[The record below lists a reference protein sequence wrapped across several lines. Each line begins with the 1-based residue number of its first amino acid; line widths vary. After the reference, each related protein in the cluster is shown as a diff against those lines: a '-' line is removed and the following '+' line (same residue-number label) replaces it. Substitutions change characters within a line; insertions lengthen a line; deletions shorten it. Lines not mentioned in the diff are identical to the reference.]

1 MKPLYFLIILWS
13 SSGYSEIKDLCSR
26 LDAVYQTKILKQI
39 QTGIS
44 FDMIVLV
51 HQNHRTTCKRILNYS
66 YDLWKEKISLKV
78 NGNLVGK
85 FPVSEGQ
92 KITCEQLLC
101 DEKKWDRNNNVVLQ
115 VLLNPIWE
123 GETKNS
129 FRTKTESGIHF
140 YRLDWNDIIQDLPKD
155 VEIINMETQL

>member
-1 MKPLYFLIILWS
+1 LQILT
-13 SSGYSEIKDLCSR
+13 KDLCNR
-26 LDAVYQTKILKQI
+26 LEPIYQNQILKQI

-44 FDMIVLV
+44 FDVIVLV
-51 HQNHRTTCKRILNYS
+51 HQHHKTTCRRVLNYT

-78 NGNLVGK
+78 DNNPKGK

-92 KITCEQLLC
+92 KATCENLLC
-101 DEKKWDRNNNVVLQ
+101 EVKKWNRESPVVLQ

-129 FRTKTESGIHF
+129 FRTKTESGIRF

-155 VEIINMETQL
+155 VEIIKVETLL